1 MENIPQDVLYE
12 AFEAGRAEPASF
24 LRVVGRHF
32 ADAAEK
38 TRALR
43 KKSWQSTS
51 RELDGVAD
59 HIRRYAEQMEQ
70 FAANNPDGVSLV
82 GDDEQRAEW
91 AAEMDAD
98 VSAVPAKAKK
108 EAPQLPGNTGRCAS
122 FRRADPGDGAVC
134 ALERGHDGNHVTDA
148 LEAWPRTH
156 SGAVCGDV
164 VILHDG
170 TALNCARPL
179 GHDGDEHYDGRY
191 RLWPRGVGTRRE
203 MRVCERCNYD
213 KHQCP
218 GCGEPLNHFDDSV
231 CDGCKARETD
241 DGPIPPAPKPNPG
254 TVPPCHDR
262 QRDDD
267 GHHHEDATVCMLPKG
282 HTGKHIGYTGARW
295 DQVAPA
301 ATLGEQADQMRAAMI
316 PGQRETVEQL
326 TESEFVEA
334 AKAALASPA
343 AVMVAEMKEEVS
355 ATVADFT
362 MGRQTEHGPIEPPRV
377 NGVAE
382 QFMGHAAVSE
392 PLGAPTFVGN
402 PFLTAGGMVPEDA
415 SLIGNP
421 FQAITSAIAREV
433 GALGNPFQA
442 PPPPPAAFL
451 PPHLVP
457 GAAKSHQ
464 SHSSITTMEKCGLQY
479 RLKYRDGIGDDTPAW
494 WNVAGTAFHTIV
506 QKIEAAHASLPIHW
520 APDGNL
526 MEDERAAHAY
536 WRETFDDL
544 VAETERSSGRARST
558 WKAAKGGKEG
568 EAFWRE
574 YGGDLARMYVAHR
587 RRFLAEPEGWRL
599 LSKPGGEGW
608 AHEVEFNTTVDG
620 VLLKGFI
627 DAAWISADGATI
639 LVEDFKSGS
648 SEGDPLQPKL
658 YGAALRALGFIGDRR
673 VIARFYEARKG
684 AHGATMELT
693 TADDAEVSY
702 RANTAQAMDRAGI
715 FPPSPSG
722 YNCSTC
728 AVKSRCPIMA
738 SRS

>member
-1 MENIPQDVLYE
+1 MDDIPQDVLYE
-12 AFEAGRAEPASF
+12 AYEAAQFGPTEAPAF
-24 LRVVGRHF
+24 LYIVGQHF
-32 ADAAEK
+32 ADRAER

-59 HIRRYAEQMEQ
+59 HIRSYAGQL
-70 FAANNPDGVSLV
+70 AAFIVNNPDGVTLV
-82 GDDEQRAEW
+82 ED
-91 AAEMDAD
+91 DAD
-98 VSAVPAKAKK
+98 QRTDAEIDNGITLSPAEQAGRKGKAAK
-108 EAPQLPGNTGRCAS
+108 PPLPGNTGRCAS
-122 FRRADPGDGAVC
+122 FRRADADDPVVC
-134 ALERGHDGNHVTDA
+134 AEIRGHGGDHMSDASHHGPHV
-148 LEAWPRTH
+148 WPRTP
-156 SGAVCGDV
+156 SGHVCGDV

-170 TALNCARPL
+170 PALNCQRPL
-179 GHDGDEHYDGRY
+179 GHAGDEHYDGRY
-191 RLWPRGVGTRRE
+191 RLWPRGVGTSRRVT
-203 MRVCERCNYD
+203 VCERCNRD
-213 KHQCP
+213 EHTCP
-218 GCGEPLNHFDDSV
+218 GCGEPVGHFASACPACVAASDAAPV
-231 CDGCKARETD
+231 REVET
-241 DGPIPPAPKPNPG
+241 PG
-254 TVPPCHDR
+254 TVPPCGDL
-262 QRDDD
+262 QPDI
-267 GHHHEDATVCMLPKG
+267 ATALGTSCMLPKG

-316 PGQRETVEQL
+316 PEQRETVENV
-326 TESEFVEA
+326 EREMRAEA
-334 AKAALASPA
+334 AVLAGVPA
-343 AVMVAEMKEEVS
+343 AVLVAEMKEEVS
-355 ATVADFT
+355 ATVAELT
-362 MGRQTEHGPIEPPRV
+362 
-377 NGVAE
+377 
-382 QFMGHAAVSE
+382 
-392 PLGAPTFVGN
+392 N
-402 PFLTAGGMVPEDA
+402 PFAAP
-415 SLIGNP
+415 NP
-421 FQAITSAIAREV
+421 SPVSATV
-433 GALGNPFQA
+433 MLGNPFQA
-442 PPPPPAAFL
+442 PAPPPAEFL

-457 GAAKSHQ
+457 GAAKAHQ

-494 WNVAGTAFHTIV
+494 WNVAGTAFHAVV
-506 QKIEAAHASLPIHW
+506 QAIEAAHATLAIHW

-526 MEDERAAHAY
+526 MEQERAAHAA
-536 WRETFDDL
+536 WKDEFATL
-544 VAETERSSGRARST
+544 TEQTERSSGKARST

-574 YGGDLARMYVAHR
+574 YGGDLARLYVAHR
-587 RRFLAEPEGWRL
+587 RKFLAEPEGWRL

-608 AHEVEFNTTVDG
+608 AHEVEFSTEVDG

-715 FPPSPSG
+715 FPPSPSN

-728 AVKSRCPIMA
+728 PVKSRCPIMA
-738 SRS
+738 KKG